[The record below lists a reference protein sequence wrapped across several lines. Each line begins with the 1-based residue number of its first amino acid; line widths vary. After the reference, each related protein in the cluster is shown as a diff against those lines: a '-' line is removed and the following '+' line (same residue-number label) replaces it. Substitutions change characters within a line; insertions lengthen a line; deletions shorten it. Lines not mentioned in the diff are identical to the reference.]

1 MSGPIVRTGTTP
13 EFWKNWDQ
21 VFGNKSPVAK
31 SDKTAA
37 ATTKGTKKAAGPKK
51 AAKKSVKKAAKK
63 K

>member
-21 VFGNKSPVAK
+21 VFGNKSQEAT
-31 SDKTAA
+31 SGTAA
-37 ATTKGTKKAAGPKK
+37 TGKTKGAKKAAAPKK